1 MGRVFHERANSGRHD
16 TMAKLSES
24 NTLELRIA
32 FHNAVARFQ
41 DWTAD
46 VAEPSV
52 KLHGRF
58 CAISEVCEEVANLS
72 DPLPESILSI
82 LYKATHAGD
91 DILALKMDETYR
103 GAGRHLLWLIAKRK
117 DEIGGGKHCDR
128 NDAAQRSA
136 HSMTID
142 LSRDE
147 IWFLKALRAAGERG
161 RIVSAPTSRA
171 GLAHLVEVQYVT
183 EHPQSERKTLY
194 IITDRGRQA
203 LANEPQ

>member
-1 MGRVFHERANSGRHD
+1 
-16 TMAKLSES
+16 MAKLSDS

-46 VAEPSV
+46 VAEPRV
-52 KLHGRF
+52 KLCGKF
-58 CAISEVCEEVANLS
+58 CPISEVCEEVANLS
-72 DPLPESILSI
+72 HPLPENILSI
-82 LYKATHAGD
+82 LHRNTHAGD
-91 DILALKMDETYR
+91 DAPGLKIDETYR
-103 GAGRHLLWLIAKRK
+103 GAGQHLLRLIERRK
-117 DEIGGGKHCDR
+117 DEIGGGKHCVR
-128 NDAAQRSA
+128 NPAGQRSG

-147 IWFLKALRAAGERG
+147 IWFLKALRAAGVRG

-171 GLAHLVEVQYVT
+171 GLSHLVEVQYVT

-194 IITDRGRQA
+194 IITERGRQA
-203 LANEPQ
+203 LANAAQ

>member
-1 MGRVFHERANSGRHD
+1 
-16 TMAKLSES
+16 
-24 NTLELRIA
+24 
-32 FHNAVARFQ
+32 
-41 DWTAD
+41 
-46 VAEPSV
+46 V
-52 KLHGRF
+52 KLCGKF
-58 CAISEVCEEVANLS
+58 CPISEVCEEVANLS

-82 LYKATHAGD
+82 LYRNTHAGD
-91 DILALKMDETYR
+91 ALKIDETYS
-103 GAGRHLLWLIAKRK
+103 GAGRQLLRLIERRK

-128 NDAAQRSA
+128 NQPSQRSG
-136 HSMTID
+136 HLVTID

-147 IWFLKALRAAGERG
+147 IWFLKALRAAGARG

-203 LANEPQ
+203 LASVPQ